1 MAKKTTNN
9 RLKRPPTNDKG
20 SHAAAL
26 TEGTAI
32 ETAFGPES
40 LLTIE
45 PVLPPMRPIL
55 EAKPFEVALITPI
68 VTAAP
73 VAKKSKVHNT
83 DDSKTPVK
91 GVKSAYT
98 TRHKKEGKQGK

>member
-1 MAKKTTNN
+1 MAKNTKNN
-9 RLKRPPTNDKG
+9 RPKRPLRQYKG
-20 SHAAAL
+20 SHAAVL

-32 ETAFGPES
+32 ETALGPES

-45 PVLPPMRPIL
+45 PILPPMRPTL
-55 EAKPFEVALITPI
+55 EAQPFEVALITPI

>member
-1 MAKKTTNN
+1 MVKNTTNN
-9 RLKRPPTNDKG
+9 RLKRLPPHYKG

-32 ETAFGPES
+32 ESALGPES

-45 PVLPPMRPIL
+45 PVLPPIRPTL

-73 VAKKSKVHNT
+73 VAKKSKARNT